1 MKVKKYHCGISQ
13 GLEEKLRHLEAE
25 KSSLASN
32 LEEMRNTSTDS
43 NTQMDKMTAE
53 LKERSIEIN
62 GLQG

>member
-1 MKVKKYHCGISQ
+1 M
-13 GLEEKLRHLEAE
+13 EAE

-43 NTQMDKMTAE
+43 NTQLDKMTAE
-53 LKERSIEIN
+53 LKERSIEIS